1 MSAPRRPTYPP
12 IYAGINRWIS
22 RIFVAVLSALAAVSA
37 LLAPGPAHA
46 VETAEFL
53 TLGPGAR
60 GVAMGSAYSALS
72 DGADSLYW
80 NPAGLARMTQSE
92 FMADDAELP
101 QSTRVNDAFL
111 AVPTKYGTFGAGA
124 TYLSQSAIEGR
135 DANGNPIGYF
145 SASDGDGALGYALKT
160 DFVDVGASVKYI
172 RSHVGSVEA
181 QTFAV
186 DAGVRRAF
194 GPLSVAAGLRNA
206 GPGMKFEAE
215 TDDLPLR
222 LDVGAAYRFDDRAAL
237 TAEFTNGPRGGGS
250 TGGVGGEVQV
260 LKGVFFRAGYASQ
273 SQVTGGSGLDAVSG
287 LTFGFGLKQPRWSF
301 DYAAAPM
308 GELGNTQRFSAA
320 IRW

>member
-1 MSAPRRPTYPP
+1 MKSLLLTVA
-12 IYAGINRWIS
+12 I
-22 RIFVAVLSALAAVSA
+22 VAVAAPSRA
-37 LLAPGPAHA
+37 A
-46 VETAEFL
+46 ETAEFL

-60 GVAMGSAYSALS
+60 GIAMGSAYSALS

-101 QSTRVNDAFL
+101 QSTRLNDAFL
-111 AVPTKYGTFGAGA
+111 AMPTKYGAFGAGA

-135 DANGNPIGYF
+135 DANGNPTGYF

-172 RSHVGSVEA
+172 RSHIGSVEA

-194 GPLSVAAGLRNA
+194 GPLSIAAGIRNV
-206 GPGMKFEAE
+206 GPGMKFEDE

-222 LDVGAAYRFDDRAAL
+222 LDIGAAYRFDDRAAL

-250 TGGVGGEVQV
+250 TGGAGGEVQV
-260 LKGVFFRAGYASQ
+260 LKGVFFRVGYASE
-273 SQVTGGSGLDAVSG
+273 SAITGGSGLDAVSG

-308 GELGNTQRFSAA
+308 GELGNAQRFSAS